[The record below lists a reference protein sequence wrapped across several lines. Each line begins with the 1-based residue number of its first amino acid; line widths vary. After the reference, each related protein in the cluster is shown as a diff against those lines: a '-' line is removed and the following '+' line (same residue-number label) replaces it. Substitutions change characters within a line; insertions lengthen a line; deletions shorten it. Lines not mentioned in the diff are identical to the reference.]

1 MALIPADA
9 DGDSIKLTDEQMR
22 ALHCQ
27 PGDSL
32 RVVTLCKEE
41 KTA

>member
-1 MALIPADA
+1 VALIPAKA
-9 DGDSIKLTDEQMR
+9 DSDSVQLTDEQMQ